1 MAAYPGCIILDPLR
15 AFKGEVDNVALGDL
29 ISSGGVSIWKEGDP
43 VHLTQTAYGDIAEQI
58 VNTAAGRGSEDA
70 GAPARKRLESI
81 VTRSAIVQPQRRSQ
95 GGYWAETKEGQGG
108 AATCA
113 VPPTEAVGAPGA
125 ARQWR
130 GVVVGAAGPHIKL
143 ANASESC

>member
-15 AFKGEVDNVALGDL
+15 AFKGEADNAALGDL

-70 GAPARKRLESI
+70 GTREEEAGERRHPVCYSPAPAAGRRVATGRKPRRGKGVRLVGYMRGSANRGSRGARGGPA
-81 VTRSAIVQPQRRSQ
+81 VTR
-95 GGYWAETKEGQGG
+95 GGGGGRWA
-108 AATCA
+108 
-113 VPPTEAVGAPGA
+113 PY
-125 ARQWR
+125 
-130 GVVVGAAGPHIKL
+130 
-143 ANASESC
+143 